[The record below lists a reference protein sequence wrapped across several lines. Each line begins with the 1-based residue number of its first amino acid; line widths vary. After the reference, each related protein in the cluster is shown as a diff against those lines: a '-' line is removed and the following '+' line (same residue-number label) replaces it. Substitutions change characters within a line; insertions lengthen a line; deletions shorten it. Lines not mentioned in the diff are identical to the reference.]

1 MKWDSTDK
9 GKEWHKNYDARNIR
23 FEVTFR
29 KESGIMEALDKAC
42 AVHGISKADYLRKS
56 VTNKMRKDG
65 FCRPKDK
72 NNHSLFSCEALNTV
86 IK

>member
-9 GKEWHKNYDARNIR
+9 GREWHKNYNAMNIQ

-29 KESGIMEALDKAC
+29 KESGIMEALDKAY

-56 VTNKMRKDG
+56 VTNKMKKDG
-65 FCRPKDK
+65 FLPP
-72 NNHSLFSCEALNTV
+72 EAE
-86 IK
+86 

>member
-1 MKWDSTDK
+1 MAQ
-9 GKEWHKNYDARNIR
+9 NYNAMNIQ

-56 VTNKMRKDG
+56 VTNKMKKDG
-65 FCRPKDK
+65 FLPP
-72 NNHSLFSCEALNTV
+72 EG
-86 IK
+86 

>member
-1 MKWDSTDK
+1 MKWDLTDK

-23 FEVTFR
+23 FEATFR

-42 AVHGISKADYLRKS
+42 VVQSVSKAYYLRKA

-65 FCRPKDK
+65 FLPP
-72 NNHSLFSCEALNTV
+72 EG
-86 IK
+86 

>member
-9 GKEWHKNYDARNIR
+9 GREWHKNYNAMIIR

-29 KESGIMEALDKAC
+29 KESGIMEALDAAC
-42 AVHGISKADYLRKS
+42 TSQGISKADYLRKS

-65 FCRPKDK
+65 FLPPK
-72 NNHSLFSCEALNTV
+72 EE
-86 IK
+86 

>member
-9 GKEWHKNYDARNIR
+9 GREWHKNYNAMKIR

-29 KESGIMEALDKAC
+29 KESGIMEALDA
-42 AVHGISKADYLRKS
+42 AFTSQGISKADYLRKS

-65 FCRPKDK
+65 FLPPK
-72 NNHSLFSCEALNTV
+72 EE
-86 IK
+86 

>member
-1 MKWDSTDK
+1 MKWDLTDK

-23 FEVTFR
+23 FEATFR

-42 AVHGISKADYLRKS
+42 VVQRRFPAARRI
-56 VTNKMRKDG
+56 
-65 FCRPKDK
+65 K

>member
-29 KESGIMEALDKAC
+29 KESGIMEALDKDVQFMEFPRRTIC
-42 AVHGISKADYLRKS
+42 GNLLR
-56 VTNKMRKDG
+56 TR
-65 FCRPKDK
+65 
-72 NNHSLFSCEALNTV
+72 
-86 IK
+86 

>member
-1 MKWDSTDK
+1 MKWNSTDK

-29 KESGIMEALDKAC
+29 KESGIMAFPKRTICGNL
-42 AVHGISKADYLRKS
+42 LRTRCGRTAS
-56 VTNKMRKDG
+56 
-65 FCRPKDK
+65 CRPKDK

>member
-9 GKEWHKNYDARNIR
+9 GREWHKNYNAMNIQ

-42 AVHGISKADYLRKS
+42 AVHVISKADYLRKS
-56 VTNKMRKDG
+56 VTNNMKKDG
-65 FCRPKDK
+65 LLPP
-72 NNHSLFSCEALNTV
+72 EG
-86 IK
+86 

>member
-1 MKWDSTDK
+1 MKWDLTDK

-23 FEVTFR
+23 FEATFR

-42 AVHGISKADYLRKS
+42 VSKADYLRKA

-65 FCRPKDK
+65 FLPP
-72 NNHSLFSCEALNTV
+72 EG
-86 IK
+86 

>member
-1 MKWDSTDK
+1 MKWNSTDK
-9 GKEWHKNYDARNIR
+9 GKEWHKNYDARSIR

-42 AVHGISKADYLRKS
+42 TSHGVSKADYLRKS

-65 FCRPKDK
+65 FLPP
-72 NNHSLFSCEALNTV
+72 EG
-86 IK
+86 

>member
-29 KESGIMEALDKAC
+29 KESGSMEALDKAC
-42 AVHGISKADYLRKS
+42 TVHEFPRRTICGNLLR
-56 VTNKMRKDG
+56 TR
-65 FCRPKDK
+65 
-72 NNHSLFSCEALNTV
+72 
-86 IK
+86 

>member
-1 MKWDSTDK
+1 MAQ
-9 GKEWHKNYDARNIR
+9 NYDARNIR

-56 VTNKMRKDG
+56 VTNKMKKDG
-65 FCRPKDK
+65 FLPP
-72 NNHSLFSCEALNTV
+72 EG
-86 IK
+86 

>member
-9 GKEWHKNYDARNIR
+9 GREWHKNYNAMNIQ

-42 AVHGISKADYLRKS
+42 VVQSVSKADYLRKA
-56 VTNKMRKDG
+56 VANKMRKDG
-65 FCRPKDK
+65 FLPP
-72 NNHSLFSCEALNTV
+72 EG
-86 IK
+86 